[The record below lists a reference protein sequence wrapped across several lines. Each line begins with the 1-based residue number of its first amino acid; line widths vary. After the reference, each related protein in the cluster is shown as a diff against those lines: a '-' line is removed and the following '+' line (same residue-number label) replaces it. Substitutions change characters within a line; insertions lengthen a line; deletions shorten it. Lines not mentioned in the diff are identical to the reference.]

1 MLCNLLHM
9 AVSMLLRNGWEKE
22 RKLYKL
28 LASSLAV
35 VGFFSYICTAME
47 EKKIL
52 DINTVNDYVDFVGAP
67 RQHPHINI
75 VDLAGLNSIPRSRDH
90 YHIYG
95 LLMLDNADSTLTHDI
110 NRSLQG
116 GGTLMFSA
124 PGCLTG
130 IDNGLKVKLNGWLL
144 LFDPMLIQDTPL
156 GRHIGDFHFLTY
168 EHQDALRLTPTES
181 NALLGCFAL
190 LRRELQQPKAQ
201 KEEDNQVILDF
212 LRLILDY
219 CQRFYNRQFKQ
230 DTDSHSIHR
239 RLRQVLNNYY
249 ERGLQF
255 RQGVPNVRYCASE
268 LCLSANYLG
277 DLMKQTQGTKAVTAI
292 HEYVME
298 RAKVLLATDKSVSHV
313 AYDLGFDYPQHFIR
327 LFKKFYEV
335 TPAAYRRSL
344 ITPSQAA
351 QTAVPEIE
359 NH

>member
-1 MLCNLLHM
+1 MCNRQHT
-9 AVSMLLRNGWEKE
+9 ATFFATTQRR
-22 RKLYKL
+22 RKGKKQYKL
-28 LASSLAV
+28 LSSSLAV

-116 GGTLMFSA
+116 GGTLMFTA

-181 NALLGCFAL
+181 SALLGCFAL
-190 LRRELQQPKAQ
+190 LRRELQRPKALE
-201 KEEDNQVILDF
+201 EEDNQVILDF

-230 DTDSHSIHR
+230 DTDTHSIHR

-255 RQGVPNVRYCASE
+255 RQGVPNVRYCAGE

-277 DLMKQTQGTKAVTAI
+277 DLMKQTRGQKAVTAI

-344 ITPSQAA
+344 STPHQAA
-351 QTAVPEIE
+351 LSAALETE